1 MLYIHVFQFISN
13 FFLNTHH
20 IHIWYGPSK
29 YEGNSIAYRHST
41 LNKVIW
47 PDFSRTFGSDQAN
60 EPYLIPIYQHDHVTI
75 AMVATYNIN
84 IYIYSAENGIRIS
97 FEVLLNFVR

>member
-1 MLYIHVFQFISN
+1 MLYVFLLISN
-13 FFLNTHH
+13 FSLNTH
-20 IHIWYGPSK
+20 HIWYGPSK
-29 YEGNSIAYRHST
+29 YEGNSITNRHSS

-60 EPYLIPIYQHDHVTI
+60 EPYLISIYQHDHVTI

-84 IYIYSAENGIRIS
+84 IYIAENGIRI
-97 FEVLLNFVR
+97 FFNVIFNLVRC